1 MLNTPRDVGER
12 ISAGRRTPSAS
23 DVRHQARVQQN
34 ARAARWRLR
43 LHGRAVAAARL
54 VAAFIFEI
62 CTRRQCRSNAGGG
75 EPRIL
80 TEENA
85 IDVLNECM
93 ADIGTMFG
101 TEASS
106 RGVGITGE
114 VEFVELDGPI
124 LVVRLK
130 GSFWHQRTRVVE
142 RVESYVLERIPE
154 CVEVV
159 IEDAEQLDD
168 SDPDELEMTLDKA
181 FADPPVQF
189 GNEDNPPKTL
199 GGNENRL
206 QVLLA
211 RSSSETRQFI
221 ESFFC
226 LAKEYTNTGLELI
239 STLTRA
245 AAP

>member
-1 MLNTPRDVGER
+1 MLALLVGVSAFTAAPLLRPASSLHSSSKFAPAAIVQMQATP
-12 ISAGRRTPSAS
+12 
-23 DVRHQARVQQN
+23 
-34 ARAARWRLR
+34 
-43 LHGRAVAAARL
+43 
-54 VAAFIFEI
+54 
-62 CTRRQCRSNAGGG
+62 

-130 GSFWHQRTRVVE
+130 GRFWHQRTRVVE

-181 FADPPVQF
+181 FADPPAQF
-189 GNEDNPPKTL
+189 GNEKTTLENP
-199 GGNENRL
+199 GW
-206 QVLLA
+206 Q
-211 RSSSETRQFI
+211 
-221 ESFFC
+221 
-226 LAKEYTNTGLELI
+226 
-239 STLTRA
+239 
-245 AAP
+245 